1 MRLIL
6 AGALAAALASC
17 ASPPVTDNLKRWS
30 PPTVT
35 WKGNEATTLPLDTV
49 TLGGR
54 VAFFAVEL
62 SIDGNRESFLIDSG
76 SSSTL
81 FTDEFLRSLKG
92 KVSGGQNS
100 VIYGLGWSRKA
111 KTIMLSSI
119 DLGFARLDRLE
130 IPSQDMLGAM
140 FNQELTSSNG
150 RPIAGI
156 IGVDMLVSLGASLD
170 LVKSTITF
178 QKIPTQSPDTTPA
191 KNPR

>member
-6 AGALAAALASC
+6 AGTLAVVLASC

-30 PPTVT
+30 PPAVT
-35 WKGNEATTLPLDTV
+35 WKGNEPTTLPLDTV

-54 VAFFAVEL
+54 VAFFAVEF
-62 SIDGNRESFLIDSG
+62 SIDGKRASFLIDSG

-119 DLGFARLDRLE
+119 DLGFARLDKLE

-178 QKIPTQSPDTTPA
+178 QKPPTQPPETTPP
-191 KNPR
+191 KNQR